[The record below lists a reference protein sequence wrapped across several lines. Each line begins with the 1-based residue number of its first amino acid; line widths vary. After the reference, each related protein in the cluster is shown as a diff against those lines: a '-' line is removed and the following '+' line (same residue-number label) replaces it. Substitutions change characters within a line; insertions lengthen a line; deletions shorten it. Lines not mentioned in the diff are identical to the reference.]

1 VLEKAIVGSPCDG
14 EDERRCFL
22 RSRAVTTPMCSCPKF
37 AFMPWKM
44 KEKALAFVL
53 WKTKGKRELR

>member
-1 VLEKAIVGSPCDG
+1 MEKTSGAV
-14 EDERRCFL
+14 FL
-22 RSRAVTTPMCSCPKF
+22 RSREVTTAMCSCPEF